1 MRKKIVIVGGVAG
14 GSSAAARLR
23 RLDEFAEIIIF
34 ERGEYIS
41 FANCGLPYYIGGIIT
56 NKNALIIQ
64 TPEIMSKRFNLDIRT
79 NNEIIKI
86 DPKSKYVT
94 VKNLKTNEI
103 YNESYD
109 KLILS
114 PGAQPIKPS
123 LPGIKKSDN
132 LFTLRTIP
140 DADAIISYIIEKK
153 PKNAVVIGGG
163 FIGIEIA
170 ENLHARGLHVSIV
183 ELTEQILTQIDLE
196 MASILHNHIK
206 SKGIELILGDGVKEF
221 KEQGAKIVLNS
232 NRELS
237 TDLTI
242 LAIGVKPEI
251 NLAESAGLEIGV
263 TGGIKVNE
271 YLQTSDENIYAIGD
285 AIEVRD
291 YITGH
296 PTLIPLAGP
305 ANKQGRI
312 VANNI
317 CGKKEKYLG
326 TLGTSVVKVFD
337 MTAAF
342 TGNNEKMLQ
351 AKGITYK
358 TIYISPSSH
367 ATYYPGATSI
377 HMKLIFDS
385 ETGKILGAQAVGY
398 EGVDKRID
406 VIASVMRLN
415 GTVYDLTELELAY
428 APPYSSAK
436 DPVNMIGFVAE
447 NQLEGLVDVVL
458 CRELEEL
465 DRENTVILGVFSEE
479 EFQVGSIEGSIN
491 IPLEELRDRLDEL
504 DKEKL
509 YITYC
514 AVGLRGY
521 IAARILMQH
530 GFKVKNLAGGF
541 NMYKKFHFKHDEII
555 SNSDDIIEFND
566 SGIQKIQNKAT
577 GEVYKLNACGLSC
590 PGPIIKVSEKLKTLN
605 EGDRLEVIS
614 TDPGF
619 MNDIKSWC
627 KNTGN
632 TLISAEK
639 IDDKYVAIIEKGNK
653 SKKESTEEMAPIKDG
668 KNLIIFSGDLD
679 KAIASFIIANGAR
692 AMGKEV
698 TMFFTF
704 WGLNI
709 IKKETQVKT
718 KKDFMAKMFS
728 KMMPKNSKKLGL
740 SKMNMAGIGPKL
752 IRKVMKDK
760 NIQSLEELIDEAM
773 KSGVRMVACQ
783 MSMDVMGVAAEELLD
798 GVEIG
803 GVATM
808 LAASDESNMSLFI

>member
-351 AKGITYK
+351 AKAITYK

>member
-491 IPLEELRDRLDEL
+491 IPLEEL
-504 DKEKL
+504 
-509 YITYC
+509 
-514 AVGLRGY
+514 
-521 IAARILMQH
+521 
-530 GFKVKNLAGGF
+530 
-541 NMYKKFHFKHDEII
+541 
-555 SNSDDIIEFND
+555 
-566 SGIQKIQNKAT
+566 
-577 GEVYKLNACGLSC
+577 
-590 PGPIIKVSEKLKTLN
+590 
-605 EGDRLEVIS
+605 
-614 TDPGF
+614 
-619 MNDIKSWC
+619 
-627 KNTGN
+627 
-632 TLISAEK
+632 
-639 IDDKYVAIIEKGNK
+639 KG
-653 SKKESTEEMAPIKDG
+653 
-668 KNLIIFSGDLD
+668 
-679 KAIASFIIANGAR
+679 
-692 AMGKEV
+692 
-698 TMFFTF
+698 
-704 WGLNI
+704 
-709 IKKETQVKT
+709 
-718 KKDFMAKMFS
+718 
-728 KMMPKNSKKLGL
+728 
-740 SKMNMAGIGPKL
+740 
-752 IRKVMKDK
+752 
-760 NIQSLEELIDEAM
+760 
-773 KSGVRMVACQ
+773 
-783 MSMDVMGVAAEELLD
+783 
-798 GVEIG
+798 
-803 GVATM
+803 
-808 LAASDESNMSLFI
+808 

>member
-541 NMYKKFHFKHDEII
+541 NMYKKFHFKHDEIT

>member
-632 TLISAEK
+632 TLISAGK

-709 IKKETQVKT
+709 IKKETHVKT

-808 LAASDESNMSLFI
+808 LDASDESNMSLFI

>member
-639 IDDKYVAIIEKGNK
+639 IDDKYVDIIEKGNK

>member
-242 LAIGVKPEI
+242 LAIGVKPKI

-406 VIASVMRLN
+406 LIASVMRLN